1 MPSEDTVVDWNEY
14 QQWATEGLLETA
26 MIPGHPLVY
35 PALGLA
41 GEAGEYVD
49 KVKKTVRDGMKPEGY
64 EDMALELGDVLWYLA
79 VSAEHLGFDL
89 STIVEMNMAKLNRR
103 REENLIQGSGD
114 HR

>member
-1 MPSEDTVVDWNEY
+1 MASEDTVVDWNEY
-14 QQWATEGLLETA
+14 QQWAALGLLDTA

-49 KVKKTVRDGMKPEGY
+49 KVKKTVRDGMPEDK

-79 VSAEHLGFDL
+79 VSAEHLGYDL

-103 REENLIQGSGD
+103 REANNIQGSGD